1 MAPPVEQAQT
11 EPENYEERSALNNGM
26 SAAVGSA
33 AAGLFV
39 SAIQNSI
46 QTHDKGA
53 MGVFTRTG
61 STIALFTAM
70 GGIFSFTD
78 SFVANRRQ
86 KNDAFNGAAGGC
98 AAGLVAGANARSIPM
113 MFGSCAALA
122 ALVGTFDAAGKSLT
136 GSYAHGAPDFG
147 AQAAQHGVALEG
159 DAGHGQ
165 RGWREEREAR
175 RKSFFKKKTTD
186 VETE

>member
-98 AAGLVAGANARSIPM
+98 AAGLVAGANGERSTYPYP
-113 MFGSCAALA
+113 
-122 ALVGTFDAAGKSLT
+122 SLSLL
-136 GSYAHGAPDFG
+136 SY
-147 AQAAQHGVALEG
+147 
-159 DAGHGQ
+159 
-165 RGWREEREAR
+165 
-175 RKSFFKKKTTD
+175 
-186 VETE
+186 

>member
-1 MAPPVEQAQT
+1 MDIGNPSYSRRGKAKREVRRLSLQSSIFDTGTMAPPVEQAQT

-98 AAGLVAGANARSIPM
+98 AAGLVAGANGEWSFYLYP
-113 MFGSCAALA
+113 
-122 ALVGTFDAAGKSLT
+122 SLSPLLLT
-136 GSYAHGAPDFG
+136 P
-147 AQAAQHGVALEG
+147 
-159 DAGHGQ
+159 
-165 RGWREEREAR
+165 
-175 RKSFFKKKTTD
+175 
-186 VETE
+186 